1 MDMSNSRRIAIL
13 GKTGVGKSSL
23 ANTIFGE
30 PLFKVGHSVNS
41 ETKTCQ
47 AVTKPVD
54 GGNIT
59 LIDTP
64 GLFDTDRSEEDL
76 RSEIVRCITEFAP
89 GPHVFLIVLKVERF
103 TPQEQAVI
111 DKINEYFS
119 EEVFKY
125 AIVLFTHGDQ
135 LPEGE
140 TIESFVRRNKPVM
153 ELVQKCGDRFHVIDN
168 KYWKNNPED
177 EYRNN
182 QVQVKKLLKT
192 IDEMVKKNKGGCYT
206 NEMLQ
211 AVEERIIQ
219 EVQLIRKSPGN
230 MSEREIREKAKEN
243 IFKWLW
249 TKLAGILSG
258 VLWGALFGL
267 AEMLKEVLPA
277 LILGGAG
284 GKKVIVGKAVELVL
298 GGAMQGVLK
307 GCDAAEG
314 ADSPGE
320 AAQKA
325 AEAYMK

>member
-1 MDMSNSRRIAIL
+1 MSNSKRIAIL

-30 PLFKVGHSVNS
+30 PLFKIGHSVNS

-47 AVTKPVD
+47 AETKPVN

-64 GLFDTDRSEEDL
+64 GLFDTDRPEEDL
-76 RSEIVRCITEFAP
+76 KSEIVRCITEFAP
-89 GPHVFLIVLKVERF
+89 GPHAFLIVLKVERF
-103 TPQEQAVI
+103 TEQEQAVV

-119 EEVFKY
+119 EEVFQY

-140 TIESFVRRNKPVM
+140 TIESFVRKNKPVT
-153 ELVQKCGDRFHVIDN
+153 ELVKKCGGRCHVIDN
-168 KYWKNNPED
+168 KYWKNNQQE

-182 QVQVKKLLKT
+182 QVQVKELLKT
-192 IDEMVKKNKGGCYT
+192 IEEMVEANEGGCYT

-211 AVEERIIQ
+211 AVEKRIIQ
-219 EVQLIRKSPGN
+219 EVELIRKSPGN
-230 MSEREIREKAKEN
+230 MSEGEIREKAKEN
-243 IFKWLW
+243 TLKWLW

-267 AEMLKEVLPA
+267 VEMLEEVLPA
-277 LILGGAG
+277 LTTGGAG
-284 GKKVIVGKAVELVL
+284 AKKVTVESVVGPFLR
-298 GGAMQGVLK
+298 GAMQGVLK

-320 AAQKA
+320 AAEKA
-325 AEAYMK
+325 AEAFMK